1 MREEKDYTY
10 RSMQEERKYG
20 LYWYSGLWTVLRPIL
35 IALTVGVLVVGIVS
49 TVGNRLYDEF
59 AAPVDPQDPTEYGF
73 EIVSGESLNRVAGN
87 LEKAGLI
94 RNKTVFKYYCDFAGM
109 GQKIQVGS
117 YQLTKGMTLSEIAD
131 RLTTG
136 DGNPMVR
143 NITLIPGET
152 VEEFAAKLQQNG
164 VLERTDTFLSLCR
177 TGEKFTDY
185 YYIADLRNTRNSRD
199 RKYMLEGYLAPNTY
213 EVYVTATEE
222 ELIRKLLSQTE
233 AVFPTAYEERAEE
246 LGLSMDQVLTLAS
259 MIEKEA
265 GKGDFARVSAVFHNR
280 LKANMKLESDV
291 TIHYITGIRRM
302 ALSQSDLRVDSPYNT
317 YLYAGLPLGPICN
330 PSPDAIRAALYPDET
345 LVAQNYLFFCAKEP
359 ESGELYFSRTRAE
372 HERAVAVYSPLWK
385 QYDQKRGIGE

>member
-35 IALTVGVLVVGIVS
+35 IALTVGVLVIGIVS

-136 DGNPMVR
+136 DGNPLVR
-143 NITLIPGET
+143 NITLIPGESI
-152 VEEFAAKLQQNG
+152 EEFAAKGSKIAISDAGCGAILCKAAMQAASLN
-164 VLERTDTFLSLCR
+164 VFINTKSMKDRTCAEAL
-177 TGEKFTDY
+177 
-185 YYIADLRNTRNSRD
+185 
-199 RKYMLEGYLAPNTY
+199 
-213 EVYVTATEE
+213 EE
-222 ELIRKLLSQTE
+222 EANALLAKYTILGD
-233 AVFPTAYEERAEE
+233 AVFN
-246 LGLSMDQVLTLAS
+246 
-259 MIEKEA
+259 K
-265 GKGDFARVSAVFHNR
+265 VSDR
-280 LKANMKLESDV
+280 
-291 TIHYITGIRRM
+291 IR
-302 ALSQSDLRVDSPYNT
+302 
-317 YLYAGLPLGPICN
+317 G
-330 PSPDAIRAALYPDET
+330 
-345 LVAQNYLFFCAKEP
+345 
-359 ESGELYFSRTRAE
+359 
-372 HERAVAVYSPLWK
+372 
-385 QYDQKRGIGE
+385 